1 MVAYRTLLVLAAL
14 VACLAGAAA
23 APVLGKR
30 IVNGFLT
37 PNSMAPYVVF
47 VTRGMGGGMVYLCG
61 GSIISPNHIV
71 TAAHCVYDDNTKA
84 AAVPANMTI
93 GYGSMNKSQQKK
105 TVATAVYMHPKSYVG
120 GKFNGTYDIAVIKV
134 PTLAF
139 DSSTAKIGIYTGA
152 IQPGQNLLAM
162 GWGQTEPNA
171 LMLSSL
177 RGVIRQAGNAAQ
189 CKTKGTD
196 YSVNNGPTI
205 CSPGLLTPEQSTC
218 SGDSGTAIAINSN
231 GTMLLAGLNSVAV
244 TAGGGNC
251 SSPTTTHF
259 YTRVGYHIDFV
270 TNVTGLPQS
279 FFGPVS
285 GKSVGLGPVAAPVTV
300 TQVVLVTP
308 TNMPKWLAN
317 Y

>member
-1 MVAYRTLLVLAAL
+1 MAAYRTLLVLAAL
-14 VACLAGAAA
+14 VACLTDAVVVPA
-23 APVLGKR
+23 LGKR

-37 PNSMAPYVVF
+37 PNNMAPYVVS
-47 VTRGMGGGMVYLCG
+47 VMRSMGGGMVYLCG
-61 GSIISPNHIV
+61 GSIISPNHIL
-71 TAAHCVYDDNTKA
+71 TAAHCVYDDSAKGA
-84 AAVPANMTI
+84 ATAVNMTI

-251 SSPTTTHF
+251 SSPTSTHF
-259 YTRVGYHIDFV
+259 YIRAAHYVGFISES
-270 TNVTGLPQS
+270 TGLPQS
-279 FFGPVS
+279 YFGATG
-285 GKSVGLGPVAAPVTV
+285 GKDAGLAPANTTV
-300 TQVVLVTP
+300 TQTVVVMP
-308 TNMPKWLAN
+308 TNMPGWLAN